1 MPKLKDEI
9 ATSTCTISQSATEKA
24 EGRGKYSTIFSIS
37 TNP

>member
-24 EGRGKYSTIFSIS
+24 EGRGKSTIFIF
-37 TNP
+37 TNS